1 MNNILEY
8 KGFSGTVEYSPEDD
22 VLFGKL
28 IGINGLVS
36 YEGKSID
43 ELKDDFRE
51 AVDDYVDMCR
61 EKNIE
66 PLKSYKGC
74 LNVRISP
81 EVHRQAALLAQA
93 EHISLNRFIE
103 NSISEKIASVRK

>member
-1 MNNILEY
+1 MSIFEITAWQNGD

-61 EKNIE
+61 KKYWTAEK
-66 PLKSYKGC
+66 L
-74 LNVRISP
+74 
-81 EVHRQAALLAQA
+81 
-93 EHISLNRFIE
+93 
-103 NSISEKIASVRK
+103 